1 MYSRDKIEELIRL
14 NEKIAKEVDDIKNI
28 VLKQ

>member
-1 MYSRDKIEELIRL
+1 MYSRDKVDELIRL